1 MQKKH
6 RQFSYK
12 MSAEEF
18 DIIIEPKKPIGHYWK
33 DLWKFRSLF
42 LFLAWRDLLVRY
54 KQTAIGI
61 SWSVLRPFLT
71 LVVFTVIFGI
81 IANLPDQGFPYALLV
96 AAGMIPWQFFSNSFA
111 DSSMSLISNSNL
123 VSKIYFPRLI
133 VPASSLIVSL
143 VDFCISLTIL
153 FGLMLYYQFVPSFQI
168 LLLPLFLILA
178 IVVSFGLGIFISAL
192 NVKYRDFRFIV
203 PFMVQ
208 IGLFISPVGFSS
220 EVIPE
225 KYRLLYSLNPMVG
238 VIDGFRWCILGG
250 ESKLYMPGFLL
261 SVLIAL
267 IIFFSGIQYFRKS
280 EKTFVDII

>member
-1 MQKKH
+1 
-6 RQFSYK
+6 

-18 DIIIEPKKPIGHYWK
+18 DIVIESKKPIGHYWK

-54 KQTAIGI
+54 KQTAIGV

-71 LVVFTVIFGI
+71 LVVFTVIFGM

-203 PFMVQ
+203 PFMLQ

-267 IIFFSGIQYFRKS
+267 IIFFTGIQYFRKS